1 MATIGTLKNLIDRFK
16 TIDPDG
22 SEAVIAELLAQENM
36 LLDQMLFKEGNLPTG
51 DRVTI
56 RTGLPTVYWRMMNAG
71 VPSSKSTSAQI
82 DEQCAQVTARS
93 QVDVSIAK
101 LNGNTNE
108 FRLGESKAFIQAMGQ
123 EVADTIFYGS
133 ASNPEEFV
141 GLANRYNSTTAGNG
155 ENILLAGGAGSDNTS
170 VWLLGLGEQTIHG
183 VFPKGSQAG
192 LVHENLG
199 VGDAFDSTTSTAN
212 RFRAYMDY
220 YEWNVGLVVKD
231 WRYGVRIANIDISDL
246 AGLSGAQ
253 ELTDSTFL
261 PKLLSRAYDRLPSMA
276 GIKPVYCMNR
286 TTASLL
292 KVAAMEKSSSA
303 VTIEEGLTQFGQKI
317 MQMKFLGVPVLINDA
332 ITNAETLIS

>member
-16 TIDPDG
+16 TIDPNG
-22 SEAVIAELLAQENM
+22 SEAVVAELLSQENM
-36 LLDQMLFKEGNLPTG
+36 LIDQMLFKEGNLPTG
-51 DRVTI
+51 ERVSI

-71 VPSSKSTSAQI
+71 TPPSKATSAQI

-93 QVDVSIAK
+93 QVDVSVAK

-108 FRLGESKAFIQAMGQ
+108 FRLSESKAFIEAMGQ
-123 EVADTIFYGS
+123 EVASTMFYGS
-133 ASNPEEFV
+133 AANPEEFV
-141 GLANRYNSTTAGNG
+141 GLANRYSSTSAGNG
-155 ENILLAGGAGSDNTS
+155 ENILLAGGASSDNTS
-170 VWLLGLGEQTIHG
+170 VWLLGLGENTIYG
-183 VFPKGSQAG
+183 LFPKGSQAG
-192 LVHENLG
+192 LSHEDLG
-199 VGDAFDSTTSTAN
+199 IQDAFDGSN
-212 RFRAYMDY
+212 YRFRAYMDDY
-220 YEWNVGLVVKD
+220 RWDVGLAVKD
-231 WRYGVRIANIDISDL
+231 WRYGVRIANIDVSDL

-261 PKLLSRAYDRLPSMA
+261 PKLMSRAYDRLPSMA

-332 ITNAETLIS
+332 ITNAESLVS

>member
-1 MATIGTLKNLIDRFK
+1 MATIGTLKTLIDRFK
-16 TIDPDG
+16 TIDPNG
-22 SEAVIAELLAQENM
+22 SEAVVAELLSQDNM
-36 LLDQMLFKEGNLPTG
+36 LIDQMLFKEGNLPTG
-51 DRVTI
+51 ERVSI

-71 VPSSKSTSAQI
+71 TPSSKATSAQI

-93 QVDVSIAK
+93 QVDVSVAK

-108 FRLGESKAFIQAMGQ
+108 FRLSESKAFIEAMGQ
-123 EVADTIFYGS
+123 EVAQTMFYGS

-141 GLANRYNSTTAGNG
+141 GLANRYSSTSAGNG
-155 ENILLAGGAGSDNTS
+155 ENILLAGGSGSDNTS
-170 VWLLGLGEQTIHG
+170 VWLLGLGEQTIYG
-183 VFPKGSQAG
+183 LFPKGSQGG
-192 LVHENLG
+192 LSHEDLG
-199 VGDAFDSTTSTAN
+199 IQDAFDASN
-212 RFRAYMDY
+212 YRFRAYMDDY
-220 YEWNVGLVVKD
+220 RWDVGLAVKD
-231 WRYGVRIANIDISDL
+231 WRYGVRIANVDVSDL

-261 PKLLSRAYDRLPSMA
+261 PKLMSRAYDRLPSMA
-276 GIKPVYCMNR
+276 GIKPVFCMNR

-332 ITNAETLIS
+332 ITNAESLVS